1 MRRGYRCV
9 NTNVLLFLRL
19 PPALLVRPA
28 ARDSPRA
35 RKQSTTKTDRIK
47 LQSGSREA
55 EPSPAVKCV
64 KMSPSCLNS
73 GKEATRVPA
82 LTLPLQ
88 KYRPKSVLAARNFNI
103 SPNKNYIKLRSRI
116 VDSSEAHGITVQ
128 TLVGKTRRRDPRA
141 KCSSQWIACCAE
153 VTSVQS

>member
-1 MRRGYRCV
+1 MAGEP
-9 NTNVLLFLRL
+9 FGS
-19 PPALLVRPA
+19 PAKCAEDTAVSTQTCCFFS
-28 ARDSPRA
+28 DSPQRYLFGLPRA
-35 RKQSTTKTDRIK
+35 ILHAREKKSTTKTDRIK

-103 SPNKNYIKLRSRI
+103 SPNKKSHKITLSDRRLFRS
-116 VDSSEAHGITVQ
+116 
-128 TLVGKTRRRDPRA
+128 TRNHCPNA
-141 KCSSQWIACCAE
+141 GWQNSPTGSKS
-153 VTSVQS
+153 

>member
-1 MRRGYRCV
+1 MHSIGGGTLWFARKMRRGYRCV

-19 PPALLVRPA
+19 PPTLLVRPA

-35 RKQSTTKTDRIK
+35 RKQSTAKTIRIK

-103 SPNKNYIKLRSRI
+103 SPNKKLYK
-116 VDSSEAHGITVQ
+116 IT
-128 TLVGKTRRRDPRA
+128 LSDRRLFFRRKRNHCPNA
-141 KCSSQWIACCAE
+141 GWQNSPTGSKS
-153 VTSVQS
+153 

>member
-1 MRRGYRCV
+1 M
-9 NTNVLLFLRL
+9 
-19 PPALLVRPA
+19 VRPQNA
-28 ARDSPRA
+28 PRIPLCQHKRVAFSPTPPNATCSACRA
-35 RKQSTTKTDRIK
+35 RFSTRAKKKSTTKTDRIK

-103 SPNKNYIKLRSRI
+103 SPNKKSHKITLSDRRLFRS
-116 VDSSEAHGITVQ
+116 
-128 TLVGKTRRRDPRA
+128 TRNHCPNA
-141 KCSSQWIACCAE
+141 GWQNSPTGSKS
-153 VTSVQS
+153 

>member
-1 MRRGYRCV
+1 MVRPQNAPRIPLCQHERV
-9 NTNVLLFLRL
+9 AFLRL
-19 PPALLVRPA
+19 PPTLLVRPA

-35 RKQSTTKTDRIK
+35 RKKSTTKTIRIK

-82 LTLPLQ
+82 LTSPLQ

-103 SPNKNYIKLRSRI
+103 SPNKKLYK
-116 VDSSEAHGITVQ
+116 IT
-128 TLVGKTRRRDPRA
+128 LSDRRLFFRRTRNNCPNA
-141 KCSSQWIACCAE
+141 GWQNSPTGSKS
-153 VTSVQS
+153 